1 MDQGK
6 LNKIIN
12 DWINKK
18 ISSEE
23 AMNKVHILNNL
34 IEIAED

>member
-23 AMNKVHILNNL
+23 AMKKVHILNNL